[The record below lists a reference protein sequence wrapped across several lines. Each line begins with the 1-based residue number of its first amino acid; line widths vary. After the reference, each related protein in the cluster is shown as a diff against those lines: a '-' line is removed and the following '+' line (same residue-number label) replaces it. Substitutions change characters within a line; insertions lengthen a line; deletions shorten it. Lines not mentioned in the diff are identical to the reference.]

1 MEIGELGEFIHMCL
15 HAGEFVL
22 IIVALLIGN
31 SALKR
36 PKFNVKQIVKDIN
49 SMQLGTGS
57 KD

>member
-1 MEIGELGEFIHMCL
+1 MDYLAPDFLHMIL
-15 HAGEFVL
+15 HAATVFL
-22 IIVALLIGN
+22 TIVGILMAKT
-31 SALKR
+31 ALKR

>member
-1 MEIGELGEFIHMCL
+1 MEYATSENL
-15 HAGEFVL
+15 HLLMHVGTFFLV
-22 IIVALLIGN
+22 IVALQMAKV
-31 SALKR
+31 ALKR